1 MLGFPARRERGR
13 GRGPTHQV
21 GVLREAPP
29 PSWSRHTARATRV
42 PSRIAWWMPRGA
54 TQSPIA
60 WSVGTLPF
68 RARYRVS
75 VERLPIDSTT
85 RSGEHTSELQSQA
98 KLVCRLLRE
107 KK

>member
-1 MLGFPARRERGR
+1 MRRPGSTDKEVVVSLARWTLNAGLPGETGTVGRWLEGSRPAGR

-68 RARYRVS
+68 RAR
-75 VERLPIDSTT
+75 
-85 RSGEHTSELQSQA
+85 
-98 KLVCRLLRE
+98 
-107 KK
+107 